1 VKRSASRVPRIARH
15 AARGAA
21 VVMLGA
27 SLVTA
32 APVWGA
38 DGDPDAPPPEN
49 TSLTWKGI
57 TLYGVVDLGLQ
68 YQTHGVTSSDYVAY
82 STEPVV
88 QKNSNGSVTALVSS
102 PLSWSRI
109 GLSGK
114 EPLVGDWSGVFRLET
129 YFNPTSGDLSDGLK
143 SLTLNNGR
151 ANNAQTT
158 NLDSSVAG
166 EIFGGGA
173 YVGLSSPTGGTLTFG
188 RQLTLLAQGIVDYDP
203 IEDGQDSAHAF
214 SLLGG
219 SRTAA
224 GGGTTEDT
232 RLDHSIKYTNQL
244 GWIRLGALYQFSG
257 ASGDA
262 NTAIQGQLGIEVAG
276 ARIDA
281 YFARKYDAISAS
293 ALGSAQL
300 KALSPAYSPSNALAA
315 TVSDNT
321 AFAIM
326 GRYRAGPVRV
336 YTGYEHISFGNPS
349 TPLADGFADIGG
361 YVLAD
366 INNTAYA
373 NNKILQVYWAGAK
386 WQVNSRFYVAGSYY
400 GYHQSSYATNAFTG
414 CSGTASSGCS
424 GTETGIGVIGAYA
437 LTQRFETYLGS
448 VWTHVADG
456 LASGYLYDATVT
468 STVGV
473 RFKF

>member
-1 VKRSASRVPRIARH
+1 VLGTSWATTAPLWAADANPDVP
-15 AARGAA
+15 
-21 VVMLGA
+21 
-27 SLVTA
+27 SPDNTA
-32 APVWGA
+32 I
-38 DGDPDAPPPEN
+38 
-49 TSLTWKGI
+49 TWKGI
-57 TLYGVVDLGLQ
+57 TLYGVVDVGLQ
-68 YQTHGVTSSDYVAY
+68 YQTHGVSSSDYVAY

-114 EPLVGDWSGVFRLET
+114 EPLLGDWSGVFRLET

-203 IEDGQDSAHAF
+203 VEDGQDSAHAF

-232 RLDHSIKYTNQL
+232 RLDHSIKYSNQI
-244 GWIRLGALYQFSG
+244 GWIKLGALYQFSG
-257 ASGDA
+257 ASGSA
-262 NTAIQGQLGIEVAG
+262 NTAIQGQMGIEVAG
-276 ARIDA
+276 ANLDA

-293 ALGSAQL
+293 ALSSAQL

-321 AFAIM
+321 VFAVM
-326 GRYRAGPVRV
+326 GRYRAGPVKV
-336 YTGYEHISFGNPS
+336 YAGYEHISFANPS
-349 TPLADGFADIGG
+349 TSLTDGYVDIGG
-361 YVLAD
+361 YVLAA

-373 NNKILQVYWAGAK
+373 NDKILQVYWAGAK
-386 WQVNSRFYVAGSYY
+386 WQVSSRFYVAGSYY
-400 GYHQSSYATNAFTG
+400 GYHQDSYATGVVTG
-414 CSGTASSGCS
+414 CSGTASSACS
-424 GTETGIGVIGAYA
+424 GSETGIGLLGAYA
-437 LTQRFETYLGS
+437 LTQRFEAYLGS

-468 STVGV
+468 NTVGV